1 VRDRVIISVTKDCLP
16 CPPGGKSAVGLEEAG
31 PAGRNGH
38 ALKRR
43 TGQHTG
49 WWGRLEAKATVL
61 CGPATVPWVR
71 KRGKGRLS
79 GTPET
84 LQACLAKV
92 GIGRTDRKG

>member
-1 VRDRVIISVTKDCLP
+1 MRDRLSSVSPKIAYLARQ
-16 CPPGGKSAVGLEEAG
+16 GGRRKSAAGLEEAG

-84 LQACLAKV
+84 LQAC
-92 GIGRTDRKG
+92 